1 MAEFRLGRIRFVWK
15 DAWASPTTYY
25 VDDVVRYGGKTYICV
40 VGHDSDANFYT
51 DLDASPT
58 KWNLMTDGTA
68 WKGDWNTNTFY
79 AIGDIVKYGGNLYIA
94 NTSHTSQTLSA
105 NGLEADIAN
114 WDAYA
119 EGFDWKDGWSNNT
132 RYKPNDIVRY
142 GGQTYV
148 CNTGH
153 QSAATDADGLEVDQG
168 KWDYFNKGFEF
179 KGAYSSGGVRYKI
192 NDVVKQG
199 ANLFICTTAYT
210 SATNFTAEQSNWQLW
225 VHGAQYEDQ
234 WNGGGTAYQVGDIV
248 RYGGNQYISKTNH
261 TASASTPPS
270 TNTTDWSL
278 FAENFNWASAWGIDT
293 SYRIGDVVSVNGNTY
308 VAIQDSATISTTAT
322 ATTVTTNI
330 ITIGD
335 TTGMVAGMAIQ
346 FSGTS
351 IDTLN
356 SGATYYIKTV
366 DSGTQITVSET
377 VGGAAKTLA
386 DDTGS
391 MTVKAAFHPTNT
403 SYWNRLNSGISW
415 QGEWADDS
423 EYEVGDAVR
432 YGSNAY
438 ICITKHRAEGDDGSS
453 VDAQG
458 GGAANSRPDQDT
470 SGTYWNL
477 LNIGS
482 DTSVLT
488 TRGDL
493 VYFAGAGPARLPV
506 GEEGQILRVSSDL
519 EPEWATLGV
528 TENAYYVAPHGT
540 DLPAPVHG
548 RTPDKPWASIRYAC
562 EQIAK
567 GTKFPN
573 AARLLELN
581 RAFIAREVVE
591 WIDYQNAN
599 TIDPFDGSFVY
610 EDFRCARDVGLVL
623 DALIYD
629 MTHGGNVKIRG
640 AAQAVVGALYET
652 ELAGTGAYPNLAD
665 ETEESLAAYQYFLTV
680 VENVLNNEA
689 PATVYQTENG
699 DNSTAVV
706 AQVIEAATVA
716 ETGALTDITT
726 NLAVYTDAITAGNG
740 NSIPARYVEPVVVFI
755 KTGRY
760 REVLPIIVP
769 EHVSL
774 LGDEVRSVNAGPAGS
789 LVDKS
794 DAKYSIETIER
805 LSNVVGDIVTG
816 TGVTPTTGNTT
827 SQEQNY
833 PFADTPEETR
843 VKQLMRII
851 ANSADFKT
859 NTNVLRTLT
868 DPTNYNTSYLVGY
881 GDARKLIKEN
891 KRFFQEEVIAYI
903 TENYSSV
910 KYSKTKCR
918 RDVGYIVD
926 AIVYDLTYGGN
937 YQSINAGLAYY
948 EGVTL
953 LVDSTEKAATVAAYG
968 QLKTAMAATA
978 DQSAYTPL
986 QTTVT
991 AYADTAGSAAAKT
1004 LIQDNIQIIADIVDG
1019 GTDDAP
1025 NITVTAIATNVATA
1039 TSHGLTVGDSFTPR
1053 TTANGFVAGT
1063 KYWVLTVPGANTF
1076 TVSQTFGGSTH
1087 TLTNGS
1093 GLSIVGDVIDY
1104 PALTLAGVN
1113 PSLVSAAEDLDAG
1126 QETLVSALTS
1136 YISTNYPSL
1145 TYDSA
1150 KCQRDTRLIT
1160 EAVMFD
1166 LAFNSNFA
1174 TRVASHAY
1182 LRGNASEVYSLNQK
1196 AATRAAYADLA
1207 ATIAGDVAT
1216 YLNSDLTAA
1225 SRTAALFVTLDDIIY
1240 LGSNEGDNCA
1250 DGSRNVEAAVWQL
1263 ERNRDFLKA
1272 EATAWIDDNYADTV
1286 TATAITTNQITIS
1299 DTSWLQRGTAVRFA
1313 SSIGGLVSGT
1323 TYYVIKIVD
1332 STDFIVSTTRTGSAV
1347 TLSNASGSVAVT
1359 LFYDLTSCLRDVDR
1373 YIDALKYDIKF
1384 PGNYESLLSARYY
1397 ANSVNGSLEEDM
1409 YYVRNATGVR
1419 NMTLDGLSGDLL
1431 APNTYGT
1438 SRVSAGA
1445 YVSLDPGWGPD
1456 DYRTWVTTRSCYVQ
1470 NVTTFGTAAVGQKID
1485 GALHNGGND
1494 SIVSNDF
1501 TQVISDGIGAWV
1513 TNNGRAELVSVF
1525 TYYSHIGY
1533 LSENGG
1539 RIRGTNGNNSYG
1551 DFGSVAEGFDATET
1565 VGTATV
1571 DNRNF
1576 KATAGEVLTDGDE
1589 VLAFVFDNA
1598 GNDYTEAT
1606 WNITGAGTNAAVEQ
1620 DEFRDDGVFQVRLL
1634 ELAAAGAV
1642 GEFGGADYLTNQ
1654 NTAQGGT
1661 TTSVTLAAVDSEI
1674 STAYVGMKVYLTG
1687 GTGAGQYGIVATY
1700 NSGTKLATVTRESD
1714 GAAGWEHIVP
1724 GTTIVA
1730 PDASTTYIVEP
1741 RISFTAPTTLTTIST
1756 ISASTTWTSAVYG
1769 NTNATYTG
1777 LSGTY
1782 GGTGSG
1788 ATWNVVRNGAK
1799 YILSNASAGT
1809 GYSRLETI
1817 TLDGA
1822 NLGGDTTT
1830 NDITIKVTSINAVT
1844 GAIEAFDYT
1853 GYGAGGVFVAV
1864 ASGADVASSSV
1875 DGDSWTARTLPSS
1888 GTWSAVEHGEFED
1901 GSSDLKVSRFVALR
1915 SGSTAAAYSADG
1927 ETWTPS
1933 TLPASA
1939 AWTDIVFG
1947 EGRFV
1952 AIASNSTTVAIS
1964 QDGEVWDIT
1973 GTLNSTGWTAIT
1985 HGNGTFVA
1993 VKSGSQD
2000 VATSPDGVTWTDT
2013 ATALPAGSAWDSIAY
2028 GNNVYVAIA
2037 TDSNNAA
2044 MSKNGTTWTA
2054 STVGSADG
2062 SSAAGLKQIKYGQ
2075 GLFVASSYIAGTGDY
2090 NWMATSQDGIYW
2102 EWKGFDGLDNG
2113 IAGYDA
2119 IAFGNPNRTGY
2130 WVLINEVS
2138 GDDIVRVRTGA
2149 KAKGRA
2155 YVSQTKIFAVRLT
2168 EPGSGYDT
2176 APTMTITDPNNTNEA
2191 PFTLRIGKGLLGNPT
2206 FTNRGANYTAA
2217 DAEVLTG
2224 DGYGDFLQTGSF
2236 VAVKHI
2242 SERPVAGSNVV
2253 FASLPNRTF
2262 KLVNIL
2268 TFLGTLDGSYTA
2280 FYQISPPLEIDE
2292 SPAHDESI
2300 TTRIRYSQVRLTGH
2314 DFLDIGTGN
2323 FIETNYPGEPTQV
2336 PVPANE
2342 TVDSNGGRVFYT
2354 STDQDGNFRVG
2365 SLFSIE
2371 QSTGIATLNAD
2382 AFNIAGLQELSLG
2395 EVSLGGGS
2403 AAISEFSTDP
2413 FFTADS
2419 DSIVPTQRA
2428 IKAYISSQI
2437 GGGGASLNVNSVTAG
2452 AVFINTNQIT
2462 TIGGTVINMRG
2473 KFKFSGQVDGY
2484 PVAWNYFLN

>member
-15 DAWASPTTYY
+15 DAWVTATTYY

-40 VGHDSDANFYT
+40 VGHTSAADFYT
-51 DLDASPT
+51 DLDISPS
-58 KWNLMTDGTA
+58 KWNLMTDGQS
-68 WKGDWNTNTFY
+68 WKGDWATSTFY

-94 NTSHTSQTLSA
+94 NDSHTSQSLSA

-119 EGFDWKDGWSNNT
+119 EGFDWKNNWATTT
-132 RYKPNDIVRY
+132 RYKANDIVRY

-153 QSAATDADGLEVDQG
+153 TSASTDSDGLEVDQG

-179 KGAYSSGGVRYKI
+179 KGAYSSAGVRYKI

-199 ANLFICTTAYT
+199 SNLFLCTTAYT
-210 SATNFTAEQSNWQLW
+210 SATNFTAEQANWQLW
-225 VHGAQYEDQ
+225 VQGVEFEDQ

-261 TASASTPPS
+261 TASASSPPS
-270 TNTTDWSL
+270 TNTTDWYL
-278 FAENFNWASAWGIDT
+278 FAENFNWANDWAINT
-293 SYRIGDVVSVNGNTY
+293 SYKIGDVTRVNGNTY
-308 VAIQDSATISTTAT
+308 VALQDSPSISTTAT
-322 ATTVTTNI
+322 ATAATGNLVTV
-330 ITIGD
+330 GD
-335 TTGMVAGMAIQ
+335 TTGMVADMAIQ

-351 IDTLN
+351 IDGIN
-356 SGATYYIKTV
+356 NGATYYIANV
-366 DSGTQITVSET
+366 ASGTTITIKET
-377 VGGAAKTLA
+377 LAGSAKTLTN
-386 DDTGS
+386 DTGS
-391 MTVKAAFHPTNT
+391 MTVNASFHPINT
-403 SYWNRLNSGISW
+403 TYWNRLNSGISW
-415 QGEWADDS
+415 QGDWTDDN

-432 YGSNAY
+432 YNANAY
-438 ICITKHRAEGDDGSS
+438 ICVTKHRAESDDGSS
-453 VDAQG
+453 IGVEG
-458 GGAANSRPDQDT
+458 GGAVNSRPDQDT

-482 DTSVLT
+482 DTAVLT
-488 TRGDL
+488 TQGDL

-506 GEEGQILRVSSDL
+506 GQEGQILRVSTDL

-540 DLPAPVHG
+540 DGPAPING
-548 RTPDKPWASIRYAC
+548 RTVDKPWKTIRYAC
-562 EQIAK
+562 EQIEK

-591 WIDYQNAN
+591 WIDYQVTN
-599 TIDPFDGSFVY
+599 TIAPFDGAFVY
-610 EDFRCARDVGLVL
+610 EDFRCARDVGLVI
-623 DALIYD
+623 DALIHD
-629 MTHGGNVKIRG
+629 LTHGGNVKIRG
-640 AAQAVVGALYET
+640 AAQAVVGALVES
-652 ELAGTGAYPNLAD
+652 ELAGTGSYSKLV
-665 ETEESLAAYQYFLTV
+665 EEKEESAAAYGYFLTL
-680 VENVLNNEA
+680 VENILNQQA
-689 PATVYQTENG
+689 PSTNYQTTNG

-706 AQVIEAATVA
+706 SQYTETGITAEA
-716 ETGALTDITT
+716 GALTNLTT
-726 NLAVYTDAITAGNG
+726 NLAIYTNAIADGD
-740 NSIPARYVEPVVVFI
+740 NSRIPARYVEPVVIII
-755 KTGRY
+755 KTGQY

-769 EHVSL
+769 EHVCL

-789 LVDKS
+789 LVHKS
-794 DAKYSIETIER
+794 DAKYSIETVNHLVSVI
-805 LSNVVGDIVTG
+805 GDIVKG
-816 TGVTPTTGNTT
+816 TSVTPTSGNVTA
-827 SQEQNY
+827 QEQDY

-843 VKQLMRII
+843 VEQLARII
-851 ANSADFKT
+851 ANQEDFKI

-891 KRFFQEEVIAYI
+891 KQFFQEEVIAYI
-903 TENYSSV
+903 TENYPNV

-937 YQSINAGLAYY
+937 YQSLNAGLAYY
-948 EGVTL
+948 EGATL

-968 QLKTAMAATA
+968 QLKTAMAAVAEQSSYTA
-978 DQSAYTPL
+978 LQS
-986 QTTVT
+986 TV
-991 AYADTAGSAAAKT
+991 APYADTAGSAAAKT
-1004 LIQDNIQIIADIVDG
+1004 LIETNIQIIADIVNG
-1019 GTDDAP
+1019 GTASAP
-1025 NITVTAIATNVATA
+1025 NITVTAIATNEATA

-1104 PALTLAGVN
+1104 PATSGVD
-1113 PSLVSAAEDLDAG
+1113 PGIIQAARDLDAG
-1126 QETLVSALTS
+1126 QETLVTALTS

-1166 LAFNSNFA
+1166 FMFNSNFA

-1182 LRGNASEVYSLNQK
+1182 LRGNASEVYTLSQK

-1207 ATIAGDVAT
+1207 ATIAGDTAT
-1216 YLNSDLTAA
+1216 YLNSEALAA
-1225 SRTAALFVTLDDIIY
+1225 SRTATLFTTLDDIIY
-1240 LGSNEGDNCA
+1240 MGSFEGNNCA
-1250 DGSRNVEAAVWQL
+1250 NGTRNVEAAVYQL
-1263 ERNRDFLKA
+1263 EVNRAFLKA
-1272 EATAWIDDNYADTV
+1272 EATAYIVDAYSDTV
-1286 TATAITTNQITIS
+1286 TATAISTNQITIS
-1299 DTSWLQRGTAVRFA
+1299 DTSWLQRGTSVRFA
-1313 SSIGGLVSGT
+1313 SAIGGLSANT

-1359 LFYDLTSCLRDVDR
+1359 LFYNTTACLRDIDA
-1373 YIDALKYDIKF
+1373 YIDALKYDIKY
-1384 PGNYESLLSARYY
+1384 PGNYKSLMASRYY
-1397 ANSVNGSLEEDM
+1397 YNAVLGSLEEDM

-1470 NVTTFGTAAVGQKID
+1470 NVTTFGTAAIGQKID

-1565 VGTATV
+1565 VGTAAV
-1571 DNRNF
+1571 DNHNF
-1576 KATAGEVLTDGDE
+1576 KATVGEVLTNGSNL
-1589 VLAFVFDNA
+1589 LAYAFDNA

-1606 WNITGAGTNAAVEQ
+1606 WTISGAGTGAIADQ
-1620 DEFRDDGVFQVRLL
+1620 DEFRDGAVFQVRLL
-1634 ELAAAGAV
+1634 ELALAGSP
-1642 GEFGGADYLTNQ
+1642 GEFGGANYLTNQ

-1661 TTSVTLAAVDSEI
+1661 TTSITIAAVDSEL

-1687 GTGAGQYGIVATY
+1687 GTGAGQYGTVATY
-1700 NSGTKLATVTRESD
+1700 NAGTKLATVTRETD
-1714 GAAGWEHIVP
+1714 GGAGWEHIVP

-1730 PDASTTYIVEP
+1730 PDASTTYVLEP
-1741 RISFTAPTTLTTIST
+1741 RISFTAPTTSTTVST
-1756 ISASTTWTSAVYG
+1756 MSASTTWTSAVYG

-1777 LSGTY
+1777 QTGTY

-1788 ATWNVVRNGAK
+1788 ATWDVVRNGTK
-1799 YILSNASAGT
+1799 YIVSSATAGT
-1809 GYSRLETI
+1809 GYSRQETI
-1817 TLDGA
+1817 TIAGTS
-1822 NLGGDTTT
+1822 LGGTTT
-1830 NDITIKVTSINAVT
+1830 ANDLTIKVTSINAST
-1844 GAIEAFDYT
+1844 GAIEAFEAT
-1853 GYGAGGVFVAV
+1853 GYGSGGVYVAV
-1864 ASGADVASSSV
+1864 ASGGTAASSSA
-1875 DGDSWTARTLPSS
+1875 DGETWTARTLPSS
-1888 GTWSAVEHGEFED
+1888 GTWSVVEHGEFDD
-1901 GSSDLKVSRFVALR
+1901 GSSNLKVSRFVALR

-1927 ETWTPS
+1927 VTWTAS

-1952 AIASNSTTVAIS
+1952 AIASDSTTVAIS

-2013 ATALPAGSAWDSIAY
+2013 GTALPAASAWNSIAY
-2028 GNNVYVAIA
+2028 GNNIYVAIA
-2037 TDSNNAA
+2037 TDSNDAA
-2044 MSKNGTTWTA
+2044 MSKNGTTWVA

-2062 SSAAGLKQIKYGQ
+2062 SSAANLEKIKYGQ
-2075 GLFVASSYIAGTGDY
+2075 GLFVATSYVTGTADY
-2090 NWMATSQDGIYW
+2090 NWIATSQDGLYW

-2113 IAGYDA
+2113 IAGYNA
-2119 IAFGNPNRTGY
+2119 LAFGNPNRVGY
-2130 WVLINEVS
+2130 WTLINYDS
-2138 GDDIVRVRTGA
+2138 GNNVARVRTGA

-2191 PFTLRIGKGLLGNPT
+2191 PFTIRIGNGALGNPT
-2206 FTNRGANYTAA
+2206 FTNRGANYTAST
-2217 DAEVLTG
+2217 AEILTG
-2224 DGYGDFLQTGSF
+2224 DGYADYFQTGSY

-2242 SERPVAGSNVV
+2242 STRPVAGSNVV
-2253 FASLPNRTF
+2253 FDSLPGRTF
-2262 KLVNIL
+2262 KLVNII
-2268 TFLGTLDGSYTA
+2268 TFLGSLDGSYTA
-2280 FYQISPPLEIDE
+2280 FYQISPSLQIVE
-2292 SPAHDESI
+2292 SPPHEDSI
-2300 TTRIRYSQVRLTGH
+2300 ETRIRYSQVRLTGH
-2314 DFLDIGTGN
+2314 DFLDIGTGS
-2323 FIETNYPGEPTQV
+2323 FIETNYPGTPTQV
-2336 PVPANE
+2336 PIPANE
-2342 TVDSNGGRVFYT
+2342 TVDNNGGRVFYT

-2403 AAISEFSTDP
+2403 ASISEFSTDP
-2413 FFTADS
+2413 FFTANS

-2452 AVFINTNQIT
+2452 SVFINTNQIT
-2462 TIGGTVINMRG
+2462 TIGGTLINMRG